1 MREANVGRARKR
13 TQALVHTAVLVM
25 LVSPALADEGGVSFW
40 LPGTFGSLAATPPI
54 TRLFTGQHLLAT
66 SVSAGRDVA
75 LSRQEA
81 MIARAVID
89 AYEAG
94 DRGLQSL
101 AAKGVLAAADPANL
115 PS

>member
-1 MREANVGRARKR
+1 MS
-13 TQALVHTAVLVM
+13 ALFPDQVNLLAQAVLEAR
-25 LVSPALADEGGVSFW
+25 SCIE
-40 LPGTFGSLAATPPI
+40 I
-54 TRLFTGQHLLAT
+54 ETGEC
-66 SVSAGRDVA
+66 SDDM
-75 LSRQEA
+75 EM

-94 DRGLQSL
+94 DRGLQLL